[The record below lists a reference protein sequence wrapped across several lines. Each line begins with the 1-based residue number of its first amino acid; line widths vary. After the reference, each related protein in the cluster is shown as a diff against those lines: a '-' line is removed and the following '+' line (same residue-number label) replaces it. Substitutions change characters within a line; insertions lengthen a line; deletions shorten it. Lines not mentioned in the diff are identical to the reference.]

1 VAFGVAVIVAGEDV
15 LDAGGTVDFLPLA
28 LAMASGIGLRFG
40 YFRWIWL
47 RKPFLARCSSL
58 FAER

>member
-1 VAFGVAVIVAGEDV
+1 LEPFAGEDV
-15 LDAGGTVDFLPLA
+15 LDDGGTVDFLPLA
-28 LAMASGIGLRFG
+28 LAMASGIALRFG